1 MSGLVTSLVL
11 PCAGGSRVG
20 NCPVASARRTS
31 RRSSRVSSF
40 ANTHAYLRP
49 GQQRHVNPKASARG
63 TTVVVAAEGPNGF
76 FHRLFTGELG
86 VPPTGGGSSS
96 ASVKWQGDESVESAM
111 LREVVLQDT
120 VLFSRKL
127 RLAYDA
133 KQHGWTANSF
143 HSKCDNQGPSILIAK
158 TKGGG
163 YFGAYNPIGVASR
176 EDYRECFGAFL
187 VKWPKVNST
196 KEAPIFLPQT
206 GGGPSIFDF
215 GAEGPIFGT
224 SALKIPLG
232 QAPSM
237 GSSYAQFSGNSL
249 GGGGKEIK
257 EVKSRLG
264 EYQNDENPQ
273 RSLFGA
279 KDGKHET
286 ALVEL
291 RAYVGEGL
299 DGFYG

>member
-1 MSGLVTSLVL
+1 MRIFGQVSNDTSIQKHLH
-11 PCAGGSRVG
+11 AGPLLSLQRK
-20 NCPVASARRTS
+20 AQT
-31 RRSSRVSSF
+31 VSS
-40 ANTHAYLRP
+40 AGCLP
-49 GQQRHVNPKASARG
+49 ASSVCHLPVVGRLPLPLNGRG
-63 TTVVVAAEGPNGF
+63 TNP
-76 FHRLFTGELG
+76 
-86 VPPTGGGSSS
+86 SSPRCF
-96 ASVKWQGDESVESAM
+96 ARWFY
-111 LREVVLQDT
+111 RT
-120 VLFSRKL
+120 RCFFSRKL

-232 QAPSM
+232 QAPCM